1 MEEAEKAIATT
12 NATRAEAKP
21 KSIMGVI
28 GRAIRTSSMANPLR
42 DPITR
47 PVAVIIPHRIILSSR
62 VRIIP
67 TRTAAISTS
76 VAVMPAA
83 RLTIM
88 RGGTMEAGKP
98 DRLRTKSLLHPNSK

>member
-47 PVAVIIPHRIILSSR
+47 PVAVIIPHRIMLR
-62 VRIIP
+62 ANRIIP